1 LLAIPDLLNQPNMS
15 ILKQLL
21 QTLQPTENFDD
32 VLSEFQPSLA
42 LCNVDYLYCGAC
54 KMLEDIMNSLS
65 SFSYLLYFDVL
76 ITIQS
81 IVNFV
86 VVLLDKSGE
95 PNGKTIH
102 MGCSK
107 AIIPFLRKRLGYSAH
122 KLLSADFP
130 SEDAGKRWQSKRYM
144 ALVDLE
150 EGNERLFYKLLI
162 DNIEEPLVRPAKRP
176 APDQLQKALRKTFS
190 AEKKSKIRKAWDGTK
205 VIYNVASWGA
215 TAVG

>member
-1 LLAIPDLLNQPNMS
+1 MS

-54 KMLEDIMNSLS
+54 DKPEKDFEVEFEEFGVKADDSELDSADEAMTFAAPGAHSPEDTTGSSQSPKLSL
-65 SFSYLLYFDVL
+65 
-76 ITIQS
+76 
-81 IVNFV
+81 FV
-86 VVLLDKSGE
+86 
-95 PNGKTIH
+95 T
-102 MGCSK
+102 
-107 AIIPFLRKRLGYSAH
+107 PFLATI
-122 KLLSADFP
+122 A
-130 SEDAGKRWQSKRYM
+130 RYM